1 MKIQNFIFQ
10 TIFFATVVTTTCN
23 GQYHYPATKTVDSS
37 DTYFGVTYKDPY
49 RWLENMKD
57 PQVVS
62 WFKQQ
67 ANFSDS
73 ILNKISG
80 RDELIAEWKK
90 LNKLQP
96 PAFNVSYKRGGKYF
110 YTKWMPGEKVGK
122 LYYRIGIHG
131 KEELLFDPM
140 NYIKGKTL
148 SIEEFLPSHDG
159 KKIVIAYTEGGKE
172 ISTLKVMNVDTK
184 KYLPGTIYPTYGPN
198 SWTFD
203 NKGFLYYALKTGDNS
218 DSSFKLNNKTKFH
231 KLGDDVKNDIDFF
244 SNESYPDLNIKPNES
259 PAAFLSEGSRN
270 YIFGNVSTVQ
280 NERLEYY
287 APISE
292 INSGKINWK
301 ILCRP
306 EDKIVRSM
314 IIIGNDVYAI
324 TYKGA
329 KNFKLIHTTLT
340 HPDWD
345 KAETIAGEKPGET
358 LEGISHCKDYLF
370 LNYSDGINRHIC
382 KYQFKTK
389 KITEIKLP
397 YLGTASI
404 WCLDDTTN
412 NCYTEITSWNKPWTE
427 FDFNAATEK
436 FSPSSFNKPSI
447 YPAAYKDLE
456 VKEVEAKGHDGVM
469 IPLSII
475 YKKGTKLD
483 GNNIC
488 LMEGYGAYGYSAVPY
503 FSDMFNSLVVKG
515 VIIAEAHVR
524 GGSEKGEAWY
534 KAGFK
539 TTKPNTWKDFNS
551 CAEYLIEKGYTSAK
565 RLAGMGTSAGGI
577 LISRAITERP
587 DLYAAAICNVGTAN
601 AMRMEFAPN
610 GPGNIPEFGTVKD
623 SIESRA
629 LYEMDGVQHVVKG
642 TKYPAVI
649 CVGGW
654 NDPRVLAWEP
664 GKFAAALQNA
674 TTSGK
679 PVLMKVNYDSGHFTE
694 DLSVTYA
701 NFADMFAF
709 ALWQCGDPDYKIKN
723 N

>member
-1 MKIQNFIFQ
+1 MKIKNFIIQ
-10 TIFFATVVTTTCN
+10 TIFFAIGVTTTCN

-37 DTYFGVTYKDPY
+37 DTYFGITYKDPY

-57 PQVVS
+57 PQVVD

-67 ANFSDS
+67 AYFSDS

-80 RDELIAEWKK
+80 RDELITEWKM
-90 LNKLQP
+90 LDKLQP
-96 PAFNVSYKRGGKYF
+96 PDIIVKYKNGGKYF
-110 YTKWMPGEKVGK
+110 YTKRMPGEKVSK
-122 LYYRIGIHG
+122 LYYRTGIHG
-131 KEELLFDPM
+131 REELLFDPM
-140 NYIKGKTL
+140 TYIKGKTL
-148 SIEEFLPSHDG
+148 SINSFLPSHDG
-159 KKIVIAYTEGGKE
+159 RKIVIAYTEGGKE
-172 ISTLKVMNVDTK
+172 ISTLKVMDVKTK
-184 KYLPGTIYPTYGPN
+184 KYLPETINSSYEAF

-203 NKGFLYYALKTGDNS
+203 NKAFLYNSLNNS
-218 DSSFKLNNKTKFH
+218 DNTSADFKLNPKTRLH
-231 KLGDDVKNDIDFF
+231 KLGDNVKNDIDFF
-244 SNESYPDLNIKPNES
+244 SDSSYPNLGIKSNEFPVVTLNED
-259 PAAFLSEGSRN
+259 SRDF
-270 YIFGNVSTVQ
+270 IFANVSTAQ
-280 NERLEYY
+280 TEKLIYY
-287 APISE
+287 APVSQF
-292 INSGKINWK
+292 NSGKIEWK

-306 EDKIVRSM
+306 EDKVVRS
-314 IIIGNDVYAI
+314 IVIIGNDVYAI

-329 KNFKLIHTTLT
+329 KNYKLVHTTLT
-340 HPDWD
+340 NPDWD
-345 KAETIAGEKPGET
+345 KAETIAKEKPNET
-358 LEGISHCKDYLF
+358 LEVISHCKDYLF
-370 LNYSDGINRHIC
+370 LDYTNGINDHRY
-382 KYQFKTK
+382 KYQFRTK
-389 KITEIKLP
+389 KITEIKFP
-397 YLGTASI
+397 YPGVFSI
-404 WCLDDTTN
+404 GCLDDTTN
-412 NCYTEITSWNKPWTE
+412 NCYAGITSWNKPWTE
-427 FDFNAATEK
+427 FDFNAATDK
-436 FSPSSFNKPSI
+436 FSPSSFNKPPV

-483 GNNIC
+483 GKNIC
-488 LMEGYGAYGYSAVPY
+488 LMNGYGAYGASLVPN
-503 FSDMFNSLVVKG
+503 FIVMFNSLAVKG
-515 VIIAEAHVR
+515 VIIVMAHVR

-551 CAEYLIEKGYTSAK
+551 CAEYLIEKGYTSANK
-565 RLAGMGTSAGGI
+565 LAGMSVSAGGI

-587 DLYAAAICNVGTAN
+587 DLYAAAICDVGVAN
-601 AMRMEFAPN
+601 AMRMEFMPN

-629 LYEMDGVQHVVKG
+629 LYEMDGMQHVVKG
-642 TKYPAVI
+642 TKYPALI

-654 NDPRVLAWEP
+654 NDPRVSPWEP

-679 PVLMKVNYDSGHFTE
+679 PVLMKVNYDNGHFTE

-709 ALWQCGDPDYKIKN
+709 ALWQCGDPDFKLKN